1 MKTGPV
7 VPATSMDEAEEHRL
21 FAFGLERIVFFSDA
35 VFAIAITLLAID
47 IRIPA
52 LPDSATDAQV
62 REAIGKLVPDLFAF
76 ALSFVVI
83 AQFWIGHYRTFRF
96 IVRGDGRLVALNFA
110 FLFGIALLP
119 FPTSVVASQ
128 GDTPTGAALYAVFV
142 VVVGSFS
149 TLLWLY
155 PTRAGLAAAIVSPG
169 LARAIT
175 LRATV
180 IPVFFAASI
189 PVALVAP
196 YAAWAVWIASVPA
209 QALVTRRLRLRGSMA
224 FATGSG
230 RSGRDVDG

>member
-1 MKTGPV
+1 MSEAH
-7 VPATSMDEAEEHRL
+7 ATDDPDADEHRL

-47 IRIPA
+47 IRLPP
-52 LPDSATDAQV
+52 LPDGANDRQV
-62 REAIGKLVPDLFAF
+62 RDALVKLLPDLYAF

-83 AQFWIGHYRTFRF
+83 SQFWIGHYRTFRF

-128 GDTPTGAALYAVFV
+128 GDTPTGAVLYAVFV
-142 VVVGSFS
+142 IVVGSFS

-155 PTRAGLAAAIVSPG
+155 PTRAGLAAASVSPA

-175 LRATV
+175 IRATV

-196 YAAWAVWIASVPA
+196 YAAWAVWVASVPA

-230 RSGRDVDG
+230 RSPRDLDG

>member
-1 MKTGPV
+1 MSQAL
-7 VPATSMDEAEEHRL
+7 ATDDRDADDHRL

-47 IRIPA
+47 IRLPP
-52 LPDSATDAQV
+52 LPDGATDAQV
-62 REAIGKLVPDLFAF
+62 RDAIVRLLPDIFAF

-83 AQFWIGHYRTFRF
+83 SQFWIGHYRTFRF

-128 GDTPTGAALYAVFV
+128 GATPTGAVLYAIFV
-142 VVVGSFS
+142 IVVGSFS
-149 TLLWLY
+149 ALLWLY
-155 PTRAGLAAAIVSPG
+155 PTRAGLASASVSPG

-175 LRATV
+175 IRATV
-180 IPVFFAASI
+180 IPVFFAVSI
-189 PVALVAP
+189 PIALIAP
-196 YAAWAVWIASVPA
+196 YAAWVVWIASVPA

-230 RSGRDVDG
+230 RSTRDVDG